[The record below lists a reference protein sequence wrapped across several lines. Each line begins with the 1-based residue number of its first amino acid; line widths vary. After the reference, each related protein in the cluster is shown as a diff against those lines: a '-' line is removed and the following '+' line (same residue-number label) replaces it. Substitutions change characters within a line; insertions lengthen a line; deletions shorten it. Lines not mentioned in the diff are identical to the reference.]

1 MLHAYHCFNSSA
13 NKVHTHAWCLS
24 RLYIHACKHW
34 SGDKQAMITKNTVSG
49 LILITK
55 SCCNDASSCW
65 NQPQATKSFLIDL
78 RKMAF
83 EDAFQLT
90 FPVGAGAMNVVACQ
104 LLQVMEQCVARLD
117 VAMFYAILWE
127 SENEVPTDPISNPIV
142 DSKRK
147 AYTSDEELNSPLT
160 STIEKLL
167 LSPTIV
173 AKGSMNGEHKLD
185 GYGGLIALYK
195 LLREVWLIQFVSV
208 GFFSQLQRKLQLEA

>member
-1 MLHAYHCFNSSA
+1 MAARIEQLEAKLREVAALEISLYSVILEQVSSA

-55 SCCNDASSCW
+55 SCCNDASSRSHEC
-65 NQPQATKSFLIDL
+65 SCL
-78 RKMAF
+78 
-83 EDAFQLT
+83 
-90 FPVGAGAMNVVACQ
+90 PVIASM
-104 LLQVMEQCVARLD
+104 VMEQCVARLD

-127 SENEVPTDPISNPIV
+127 SKNEIPTDPISNPIV

-147 AYTSDEELNSPLT
+147 TYTSDEELNSPLT
-160 STIEKLL
+160 SIIEKLL

-173 AKGSMNGEHKLD
+173 AKGSMNVEHKLD

-195 LLREVWLIQFVSV
+195 LLRE
-208 GFFSQLQRKLQLEA
+208 LQRKLQLEA

>member
-1 MLHAYHCFNSSA
+1 MAARIEQLEAKLREVAALEISLYSVILEQVSSA

-55 SCCNDASSCW
+55 SCCNDASSR
-65 NQPQATKSFLIDL
+65 PQATKSFLIDL

-90 FPVGAGAMNVVACQ
+90 FSVRAGAMNVVACQ

-127 SENEVPTDPISNPIV
+127 SKNEIPTDPISNPIV
-142 DSKRK
+142 DSKV
-147 AYTSDEELNSPLT
+147 
-160 STIEKLL
+160 L
-167 LSPTIV
+167 LS
-173 AKGSMNGEHKLD
+173 
-185 GYGGLIALYK
+185 
-195 LLREVWLIQFVSV
+195 
-208 GFFSQLQRKLQLEA
+208 FSRRS

>member
-1 MLHAYHCFNSSA
+1 
-13 NKVHTHAWCLS
+13 
-24 RLYIHACKHW
+24 
-34 SGDKQAMITKNTVSG
+34 
-49 LILITK
+49 
-55 SCCNDASSCW
+55 
-65 NQPQATKSFLIDL
+65 
-78 RKMAF
+78 MAF

-195 LLREVWLIQFVSV
+195 LLREVWLMLVLV
-208 GFFSQLQRKLQLEA
+208 FSPSYNASCNLRHSWLLDVATILKTLYMHTSMHWTQDNHVMIAKNAFSGLDLIVKCCSNDVWRHAN

>member
-1 MLHAYHCFNSSA
+1 
-13 NKVHTHAWCLS
+13 
-24 RLYIHACKHW
+24 
-34 SGDKQAMITKNTVSG
+34 
-49 LILITK
+49 
-55 SCCNDASSCW
+55 
-65 NQPQATKSFLIDL
+65 
-78 RKMAF
+78 MAF

-90 FPVGAGAMNVVACQ
+90 FPVRAEAMNVVASQ

-127 SENEVPTDPISNPIV
+127 SKNEIPTDPISNPIV

-173 AKGSMNGEHKLD
+173 AKGSM
-185 GYGGLIALYK
+185 
-195 LLREVWLIQFVSV
+195 
-208 GFFSQLQRKLQLEA
+208 